1 MGLKRL
7 RRLGGSRYI
16 ERERCSHCQRP
27 QPRRAPR
34 SLART
39 HRRLSIKLEP
49 RAMRGARAAHH
60 RGLHPGGSG
69 TIFWDGSELDLA
81 PPRADD
87 RRRTLSACAPLCGRV
102 GEVTGMPT
110 AEVSAGRAL
119 LGCHAF
125 KCFRDTPSVK
135 WPRIAKDRRW
145 GDASTAGKFC
155 IAIERRRVL
164 STSVD

>member
-1 MGLKRL
+1 M
-7 RRLGGSRYI
+7 
-16 ERERCSHCQRP
+16 
-27 QPRRAPR
+27 APP
-34 SLART
+34 LVAET
-39 HRRLSIKLEP
+39 PGEL
-49 RAMRGARAAHH
+49 HH
-60 RGLHPGGSG
+60 RPGAPLSAGSQTVLPTVRFSPATSVEFTAAANTGGSG